1 MKHGEIIYKDAVNA
15 ILTVLKKGDIGEA
28 YNAANEE
35 TYCSIYEMACL
46 VAEKCANNTIKVI
59 INEAEENQFGYAPV
73 LSMNLD
79 TSKLRE
85 LGWMPTCGLERMFNE
100 MIKYM
105 CDAE

>member
-1 MKHGEIIYKDAVNA
+1 M
-15 ILTVLKKGDIGEA
+15 TVLKKGDIGEA

-59 INEAEENQFGYAPV
+59 INEDEGNQFGYAPV
-73 LSMNLD
+73 LCMNLD
-79 TSKLRE
+79 TSKLRG
-85 LGWMPTCGLERMFNE
+85 LGWRPTCGLERMFNE

-105 CDAE
+105 RDAE